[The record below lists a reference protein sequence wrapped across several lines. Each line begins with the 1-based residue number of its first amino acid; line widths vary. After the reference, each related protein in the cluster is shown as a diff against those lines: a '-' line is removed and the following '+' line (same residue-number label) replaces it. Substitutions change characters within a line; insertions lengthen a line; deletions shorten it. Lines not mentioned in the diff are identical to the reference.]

1 MANSARPGPVLA
13 LATAFVLAGCGA
25 IGGTG
30 PSATLCPPATLES
43 VTVDTKTVATVTYAV
58 LIDRAYTGDAKR
70 SPSYP
75 WPQLPRTAL
84 ETVAAALPKLD
95 LRPGDAVMG
104 AWISHNSNQ
113 TSEIFLPISQVKR
126 APTPDLPAAPTAPK
140 LPLNKLECNEYAAGV
155 RTFNEAATAW
165 RAKVT
170 ELQQAA
176 IEQDQRNVASFVAAT
191 SAAISAAAPAQ
202 DPVGT
207 DIYGG
212 LAVASGV
219 FTSNPGIHKLV
230 VFSDMTDTIGNPVRN
245 LVGALAIV
253 LRVPAQFTRTDVDP
267 ALRRVAPSAPNRFLR
282 SLRGYFGPVL
292 DRPARTLG
300 RAIVA
305 LFGTATH
312 APRWP
317 VAPITNAIVGLVS
330 PLV

>member
-140 LPLNKLECNEYAAGV
+140 LPLNKLECNEYAASV
-155 RTFNEAATAW
+155 RTFNEAATVW
-165 RAKVT
+165 RAKVN
-170 ELQQAA
+170 ELQQRAMD
-176 IEQDQRNVASFVAAT
+176 EDQRNVASFITAT
-191 SAAISAAAPAQ
+191 SAAIRAAAPAQ

-219 FTSNPGIHKLV
+219 FTANPGTHKLV
-230 VFSDMTDTIGNPVRN
+230 VFSDMTDTIGNPVRPDLAQSEV
-245 LVGALAIV
+245 LVALYHRDDASDQGKGQKDWEATFKALGA
-253 LRVPAQFTRTDVDP
+253 RVPVFLPWAATTADKLAEQ
-267 ALRRVAPSAPNRFLR
+267 LKGSAR
-282 SLRGYFGPVL
+282 
-292 DRPARTLG
+292 
-300 RAIVA
+300 
-305 LFGTATH
+305 
-312 APRWP
+312 
-317 VAPITNAIVGLVS
+317 
-330 PLV
+330 